1 MSREIIDESDVFIDV
16 HKAIRRI
23 NPAPRYRVPK
33 GEVFAPTQS
42 EQNVIVEED
51 LADLED
57 KQNRKPESVRRISDT
72 DALKINRP
80 DQNGIPAKV
89 SSPRRASSTMG
100 GSDRDGLLH
109 RSVNAET
116 LEHLKHLGPSNVAS
130 RPRQTR
136 FQTVKIKPGADSS
149 FKASIASIPAKHLP
163 VFAAARGADS
173 PGHATSGK
181 SATDEVLNVQA
192 SYGTMDNS
200 PKTPNN
206 NSQAQ
211 EQHKDRSAQRGPN
224 ANKSGTSTVSD
235 TTAASLPK
243 DNNISESHYLKKTNK
258 IARSGSIME
267 NIIDTGGI
275 KKTVLET
282 TSSSSDIDEDEE
294 EDDGGGPL
302 EEMSTQPLIGDRE
315 NAPESR
321 PRSVGG
327 RKKRRR
333 RKRKP
338 TAGEENQ
345 PLLGG
350 E

>member
-1 MSREIIDESDVFIDV
+1 M
-16 HKAIRRI
+16 
-23 NPAPRYRVPK
+23 
-33 GEVFAPTQS
+33 
-42 EQNVIVEED
+42 IVEED

-57 KQNRKPESVRRISDT
+57 KQNHKSDSVRRTSDT
-72 DALKINRP
+72 DALKINRAP
-80 DQNGIPAKV
+80 SDQNGIPAKV
-89 SSPRRASSTMG
+89 GSPRRASSTMG
-100 GSDRDGLLH
+100 GSDREGPLH

-116 LEHLKHLGPSNVAS
+116 LGHLKHLGPSNVAS

-136 FQTVKIKPGADSS
+136 FQTVKIKPGADSGS
-149 FKASIASIPAKHLP
+149 KTSVPSIPVKHLP

-173 PGHATSGK
+173 PGGATSGK

-192 SYGTMDNS
+192 SYGTMNS
-200 PKTPNN
+200 SSKPPNN
-206 NSQAQ
+206 HTQSQ
-211 EQHKDRSAQRGPN
+211 EQYKNMSDQREPN
-224 ANKSGTSTVSD
+224 ANKSGTRTASAGSV

-243 DNNISESHYLKKTNK
+243 HNNSSETYYLKKTNNV
-258 IARSGSIME
+258 ARSGSITE
-267 NIIDTGGI
+267 NIVDAGGI

-294 EDDGGGPL
+294 EGGGGL
-302 EEMSTQPLIGDRE
+302 AEMSTQSLTGGGQANDG
-315 NAPESR
+315 NVAGSR
-321 PRSVGG
+321 PRGAGG

-338 TAGEENQ
+338 TAAGEEDGPGEENQ